1 MFDAGA
7 QRPAQETAASAAPES
22 DERPGFPVDLRS
34 VVSSVAAGKRWIALA
49 STLALIAGTAIAKTK
64 VPREYASELSILWE
78 PSADGPAEDEG
89 RTLRTLADS
98 VKLPVNLA
106 ATRERLR
113 VQQTLDRIGRRL
125 DVTSST
131 ETRLIVL
138 HGTGESPEE
147 ARSITQTMAD
157 VFIEHRASLQRA
169 RLDEQLR
176 TIATDAR
183 EARNSLETARARYD
197 DFRRAHGIANLPAEQ
212 LAAIEHAARLRADA
226 DLARAEAEGETA
238 REGALRAAARAQ
250 TPLTV
255 LSESQQMFGATQLA
269 EVQGQLTTARARL
282 THAHPALQSLEAQ
295 ARALRDGADDSVRT
309 GRIIGRNPHWDAYTA
324 SAATASAV
332 GSSLRRREEILRSSL
347 RETAARV
354 DELASLDGQSSTLLA
369 SVSVAERHLAEV
381 LARQAHAE
389 DARRAPSTGLRVV
402 AAAVAP
408 DRPSKSLRRVVIG
421 ASPVLGALVA
431 LMVLLVRA
439 LRGGRVMTPS
449 EVAFWV
455 GAPVI
460 ASSDWPAKK
469 GSLGVLADDVRE
481 SIERTTGSTLIV
493 ALSEES
499 RATARELAAKL
510 KKTDSSQNE
519 TKRRSDSGHDVRAW
533 DGASSGPALRR
544 AARAVDRVLIVV
556 ESGAHVMW
564 ALRAVREQLGTPAPL
579 ACVVVNLRSVFA
591 DRADRVGSAE
601 RFERGREDTR

>member
-7 QRPAQETAASAAPES
+7 RRPAQEVTANAAVES
-22 DERPGFPVDLRS
+22 DERPGFPVDLRR
-34 VVSSVAAGKRWIALA
+34 VASSVLAGKRWIALA
-49 STLALIAGTAIAKTK
+49 STVSLIGGIAVAKTV

-78 PSADGPAEDEG
+78 PSSDGPAEDEG

-106 ATRERLR
+106 ATRERLH
-113 VQQTLDRIGRRL
+113 VTQTLDRLARRIE
-125 DVTSST
+125 VTSST

-138 HGTGESPEE
+138 RGTGESPED
-147 ARSITQTMAD
+147 ARAITQTMAD
-157 VFIEHRASLQRA
+157 VFIDHRASLQRS

-176 TIATDAR
+176 TLATDAR
-183 EARNSLETARARYD
+183 EARTSLETARARYD
-197 DFRRAHGIANLPAEQ
+197 SFRREHGIANLPAEQ

-226 DLARAEAEGETA
+226 DLARAEAEGEAA
-238 REGALRAAARAQ
+238 RESALRAAARAQ
-250 TPLTV
+250 PPTTV

-282 THAHPALQSLEAQ
+282 TNLHPALQALEAQ
-295 ARALRDGADDSVRT
+295 AQALRAGANDSVRT

-332 GSSLRRREEILRSSL
+332 GSSLRRREQILRSSL

-354 DELASLDGQSSTLLA
+354 DELASLDGESSTLLA
-369 SVSVAERHLAEV
+369 SVTVAERHLAEV
-381 LARQAHAE
+381 LARQAQAE

-408 DRPSKSLRRVVIG
+408 DRPSKSLRRVVIA
-421 ASPVLGALVA
+421 ASPVLGAIVA
-431 LMVLLVRA
+431 LMVLLIRA

-449 EVAFWV
+449 EVAFWA

-469 GSLGVLADDVRE
+469 GSFDALVEDVRE
-481 SIERTTGSTLIV
+481 SVHRTTGSTLIV
-493 ALSEES
+493 GLNDAT
-499 RATARELAAKL
+499 RAMARELATKL
-510 KKTDSSQNE
+510 KKKPSQNE
-519 TKRRSDSGHDVRAW
+519 TKKRSDSGHDVRAW
-533 DGASSGPALRR
+533 DGASAGPALRR
-544 AARAVDRVLIVV
+544 AARAVDRVIVVV
-556 ESGAHVMW
+556 ESGAHTML
-564 ALRAVREQLGTPAPL
+564 ALHAAKEQLGTPAPL
-579 ACVVVNLRSVFA
+579 ACVVVNLDSMFA

>member
-7 QRPAQETAASAAPES
+7 QRPAQEVTASAAVEG
-22 DERPGFPVDLRS
+22 DERPGFPVDLRR
-34 VVSSVAAGKRWIALA
+34 VASSVLAGKRWIALA
-49 STLALIAGTAIAKTK
+49 STATLIGGVAVAKTF

-106 ATRERLR
+106 ATRERLH
-113 VQQTLDRIGRRL
+113 VTQTLDRLGRRVE
-125 DVTSST
+125 VTSST
-131 ETRLIVL
+131 ETRLIVIR
-138 HGTGESPEE
+138 GTGESPED
-147 ARSITQTMAD
+147 ARAITQTVAD
-157 VFIEHRASLQRA
+157 VFIDHRASLQRA

-176 TIATDAR
+176 TLATDAR
-183 EARNSLETARARYD
+183 EARAALETARARYD
-197 DFRRAHGIANLPAEQ
+197 SFRRAHGIANLPAEQ

-238 REGALRAAARAQ
+238 RESALRAAARAQ
-250 TPLTV
+250 PPTTV

-269 EVQGQLTTARARL
+269 EVQGQLVTARARL
-282 THAHPALQSLEAQ
+282 TNMHPALQALEAQ
-295 ARALRDGADDSVRT
+295 AQALRAGANDSVRT

-324 SAATASAV
+324 SAATASAM
-332 GSSLRRREEILRSSL
+332 GSSLRRREQILRSSL

-354 DELASLDGQSSTLLA
+354 DELASLDGESSTLLA
-369 SVSVAERHLAEV
+369 SVTVAERHLAEV
-381 LARQAHAE
+381 LARQAQAE

-408 DRPSKSLRRVVIG
+408 DRPSKSLRRVVIA
-421 ASPVLGALVA
+421 ASPMLGAFVA
-431 LMVLLVRA
+431 LLILLVRA

-469 GSLGVLADDVRE
+469 GSFAALVEDVRE
-481 SIERTTGSTLIV
+481 SLHRTTGSTLIV
-493 ALSEES
+493 GLSDG
-499 RATARELAAKL
+499 TQVMARELAAKL
-510 KKTDSSQNE
+510 KKKSSQNE
-519 TKRRSDSGHDVRAW
+519 TKKRSDSGHDVRAW
-533 DGASSGPALRR
+533 DGAPTGPALRR
-544 AARAVDRVLIVV
+544 AARAVDRVIVVV
-556 ESGAHVMW
+556 ESGAHTML
-564 ALRAVREQLGTPAPL
+564 ALRATNEQLGTPAPL
-579 ACVVVNLRSVFA
+579 ACVVVNLSSMFA